1 MRQGFNKI
9 TIMHSK
15 VKQNILIDWNII
27 YIVELAEAFA
37 TSCAKSTLPAD
48 NMKFTWKNIIR

>member
-1 MRQGFNKI
+1 MQ
-9 TIMHSK
+9 SK